1 MKMTAVRL
9 GIYLVTVIV
18 ILAIAGTFL
27 ASRSAELAIPHS
39 AVAGL
44 AAMREMT
51 HLAVPYDLAL
61 ANDKPTLVEFYADWC
76 TTCQGMAPIL
86 HHLHQQ
92 YGEAVNF
99 VMLNID
105 DPQWAEQIDH
115 YQVTGVPK
123 LLFLDADR
131 NVAKTFVGKVPE
143 TVLQQ
148 VFEQISA

>member
-1 MKMTAVRL
+1 
-9 GIYLVTVIV
+9 
-18 ILAIAGTFL
+18 
-27 ASRSAELAIPHS
+27 
-39 AVAGL
+39 
-44 AAMREMT
+44 
-51 HLAVPYDLAL
+51 
-61 ANDKPTLVEFYADWC
+61 
-76 TTCQGMAPIL
+76 MAPIL